1 MSDNK
6 KTTIETTNNSSETTD
21 NNKAKISRLATR
33 IAGSSVRSSYSKDA
47 GSDYSLDHPSHP
59 EINTAPTASETTDNN
74 TINESI
80 DSSSAEGVPEEEDI
94 PDSELPKDIADTIR
108 EIDLDTVDIEDIDN
122 LSEDDIDL
130 LITKK
135 KQREAANTKFVKKT
149 DSTGRTVDYVVVD
162 KLPSHF
168 RSYPHIEQVFVRG
181 LNLSEALQM
190 SKLIDTTAKLQDII
204 PDLANIYSETIKG
217 IDIYDLELVDFTILN
232 IISSIWTVD
241 GFGWSPNIPCAH
253 SNEDGT
259 RCPGIITDRI
269 VLDDFH
275 FQEPN
280 VTKLPIEIMLGPD
293 KVPVGALTVKDM
305 IDKKRLLESN
315 IFDED
320 KDILSKLIDYALLI
334 KNGRP
339 LDERVNMIRYAQKY
353 ELKELY
359 EISED
364 IYIKLDLIPKTC
376 PVCKK
381 TTHLKITLNQIRGYP

>member
-1 MSDNK
+1 MSDKN
-6 KTTIETTNNSSETTD
+6 KTTDKDTED
-21 NNKAKISRLATR
+21 NKAKISRLATR
-33 IAGSSVRSSYSKDA
+33 IAGS
-47 GSDYSLDHPSHP
+47 DHPPHP
-59 EINTAPTASETTDNN
+59 EINTAPATNENQDEI
-74 TINESI
+74 INEEV
-80 DSSSAEGVPEEEDI
+80 DASSAEEEDI
-94 PDSELPKDIADTIR
+94 PDEDIPQDIAETIR
-108 EIDLDTVDIEDIDN
+108 EIELDTVDIEDIDD

-130 LITKK
+130 LISKK
-135 KQREAANTKFVKKT
+135 KEREAANTQFTKKT

-181 LNLSEALQM
+181 LNLSEALQIA
-190 SKLIDTTAKLQDII
+190 KLIDTSVKLQEII
-204 PDLANIYSETIKG
+204 PDLANIYSEAIKG
-217 IDIYDLELVDFTILN
+217 IDIYDLELVDFTVLN

-253 SNEDGT
+253 SNDDGT

-280 VTKLPIEIMLGPD
+280 VTELPIEIMLGQD

-364 IYIKLDLIPKTC
+364 IYVKLDLIPKTC

>member
-6 KTTIETTNNSSETTD
+6 KTED
-21 NNKAKISRLATR
+21 NKAKISKLATR
-33 IAGSSVRSSYSKDA
+33 IAGS
-47 GSDYSLDHPSHP
+47 DHPPHP
-59 EINTAPTASETTDNN
+59 EINTTPTTSEEAIPD
-74 TINESI
+74 E
-80 DSSSAEGVPEEEDI
+80 DLDASSAEEDI
-94 PDSELPKDIADTIR
+94 PDTELPQDIAETIR
-108 EIDLDTVDIEDIDN
+108 EIELDTIDIEDIDD

-130 LITKK
+130 LISKK
-135 KQREAANTKFVKKT
+135 REREAANTQFTKKT

-181 LNLSEALQM
+181 LNLSEALQIA
-190 SKLIDTTAKLQDII
+190 KLIDTSVKLQEII
-204 PDLANIYSETIKG
+204 PDLANIYSEAIKG
-217 IDIYDLELVDFTILN
+217 IDIYDLELVDFTVLN

-253 SNEDGT
+253 SNDDDGT

-280 VTKLPIEIMLGPD
+280 VTELPIEIMLGQD

-364 IYIKLDLIPKTC
+364 IYVKLDLIPKTC